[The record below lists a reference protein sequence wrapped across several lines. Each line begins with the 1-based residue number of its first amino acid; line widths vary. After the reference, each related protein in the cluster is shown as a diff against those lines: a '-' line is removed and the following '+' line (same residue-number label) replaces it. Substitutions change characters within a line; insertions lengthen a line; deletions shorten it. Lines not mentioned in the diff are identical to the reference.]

1 MQRDTAACRSCPN
14 QKDESRSACTVS
26 PNSEL
31 LTPDYRLLTTQL
43 RGRTIS
49 LSIPPFRGWVKRIIL
64 TCVGVYILLL
74 ILDRLVPGSKLYVDL
89 RLGLVPVLVGHG
101 WLWQLVT
108 YGFLHASTGHIF
120 FNMLTLWFIGS
131 YLEQDWGERRFIECY
146 LFCLAGAALVTV
158 GIAYTGFLGMSPG
171 SVTVGASGA
180 IFGLLMAFG
189 ILYANQ
195 EMFMFPL
202 PFMIKAKYLVGIW
215 IVIAII
221 AIFEPSQ
228 SGVANFAHLGGLL
241 FGFIFVKFFPRRGVS
256 YAASEKYFSWRNSF
270 YRWKR
275 KRAAKKFEVYM
286 RQHDRKVMFD
296 EHGNYIPPDEEK
308 TNGGSKSGWVN

>member
-1 MQRDTAACRSCPN
+1 MARDIAVSQSYPN
-14 QKDESRSACTVS
+14 RKDSGQWPVISGQIASAHCALPT
-26 PNSEL
+26 
-31 LTPDYRLLTTQL
+31 DFM

-49 LSIPPFRGWVKRIIL
+49 LSLPPFAGWVKRIIIA
-64 TCVGVYILLL
+64 CVAVYLLQL
-74 ILDRLVPGSKLYVDL
+74 ILGRSEIGRYIAPFF
-89 RLGLVPVLVGHG
+89 GLVPAFVVHG
-101 WLWQLVT
+101 WIWQLIT
-108 YGFLHASTGHIF
+108 YGFLHGGPGHIF

-131 YLEQDWGERRFIECY
+131 YLEQDWGPRRFIECY
-146 LFCLAGAALVTV
+146 LFCLIGAALVTV
-158 GIAYTGFLGMSPG
+158 AVSYTGFLGMSPNG
-171 SVTVGASGA
+171 PPTVGASGA

-189 ILYANQ
+189 ILYADQ

-215 IVIAII
+215 IVFAII

-241 FGFIFVKFFPRRGVS
+241 FGFIFVKFMPRRGVS

-286 RQHDRKVMFD
+286 REHDRKVMFD
-296 EHGNYIPPDEEK
+296 EHGNYIPPDDDK
-308 TNGGSKSGWVN
+308 SNGGSKSGWVN